1 MASIV
6 FNVAKG
12 AFADG
17 TLDWDGDDI
26 RVLLL
31 SDDTDI
37 DTDLATVAAVL
48 GEAGNTEITTTG
60 YTRKVIANRAVAVNS
75 GDDRAELDGDD
86 AEWLAIGDNTQTAVA
101 ALVYQHD
108 AGGDSASVP
117 IAYVDFTDTTLNGG
131 DFTVQWSSDGII
143 TLS

>member
-6 FNVAKG
+6 FNAAKG

-17 TLDWDGDDI
+17 TLDWDDDDI

-31 SDDTDI
+31 SDDADI
-37 DTDLATVAAVL
+37 DTDLTTVAAVL
-48 GEAGNTEITTTG
+48 AETNNTEVTTTG
-60 YTRKVIANRAVAVNS
+60 YSRKVIANRTVTVNS

-86 AEWLAIGDNTQTAVA
+86 VEWLAIGDNTETAVA

-108 AGGDSASVP
+108 AGGDSASLPV
-117 IAYVDFTDTTLNGG
+117 AYVDFTDTTLNGG
-131 DFTVQWSSDGII
+131 DFTIQWSSDGII

>member
-1 MASIV
+1 MASLV

-17 TLDWDGDDI
+17 TLDWDDDDI

-31 SDDTDI
+31 TADTDI
-37 DTDLATVAAVL
+37 DTDLTTVASLL
-48 GEAGNTEITTTG
+48 GEAGNTEVTTVN
-60 YTRKVIANRAVAVNS
+60 YSRKVIGNRTVSVNS

-86 AEWLAIGDNTQTAVA
+86 VEWLSIGDNSQTAVA
-101 ALVYQHD
+101 AVVYQHD
-108 AGGDSASVP
+108 TGGDSASVP
-117 IAYVDFTDTTLNGG
+117 VAYVDFTDTTLNGG
-131 DFTVQWSSDGII
+131 DFTIQWSSDGII

>member
-1 MASIV
+1 MASLV
-6 FNVAKG
+6 FNAAKG

-17 TLDWDGDDI
+17 TLDWDSDDI

-31 SDDTDI
+31 REDSAIDSDLDTI
-37 DTDLATVAAVL
+37 AAVL
-48 GEAGNTEITTTG
+48 GEAGNTEITTVG
-60 YTRKVIANRAVAVNS
+60 YERKAINNRSVSVNS
-75 GDDRAELDGDD
+75 GSDRAELDGDNVD
-86 AEWLAIGDNTQTAVA
+86 WIAIGDNTQTTVA

-117 IAYVDFTDTTLNGG
+117 VAYVDFTDTTLNGG
-131 DFTVQWSSDGII
+131 DFTIQWSSDGII

>member
-1 MASIV
+1 MASLV

-17 TLDWDGDDI
+17 TLDWDDDDI

-31 SDDTDI
+31 SDDSAI
-37 DTDLATVAAVL
+37 DVDAENLADVIFAV
-48 GEAGNTEITTTG
+48 GNDEVSTTN
-60 YTRKVIANRAVAVNS
+60 YSRKVIDNRTVTVNS
-75 GDDRAELDGDD
+75 GDDRAELSGDNV
-86 AEWLAIGDNTQTAVA
+86 EWLAIGDNTETAVA
-101 ALVYQHD
+101 AVVYQHD
-108 AGGDSASVP
+108 AGGDNASLP

-131 DFTVQWSSDGII
+131 DFTIQWSSDGII